1 MRSKRLVA
9 PLLCAATAIATLP
22 VIAVAGEV
30 SDAAEDA
37 AVSAPSGQLSY
48 PETRTVDIVDT
59 QFGVDVA
66 DPYRWLE
73 NDVREDK
80 AVAEWVEQQNAVT
93 NTYLNDLPGREAL
106 AKKMT
111 AFYNYERF
119 GLPKARGDRY
129 FYSRND
135 GLQNQSVLYVR
146 DGLEGQGRVLIDPNG
161 WSDDGATAL
170 AGWEASADGS
180 KLVYAIQDGGSDWRT
195 LKVVDVASGKVLDD
209 EIKWVK
215 FSSLSWVG
223 NDAFLYSRFPE
234 PEEGAEFQSLNT
246 NQAVYYHKIGT
257 PQLEDR
263 LVYATPDAPKT
274 GHSAT
279 VTDDNHW
286 VVITSSVGTD
296 ERYEITVIPIGK
308 GDWTPMTLVS
318 GFDNEWDLIDSVDG
332 QLYFVTNK
340 DAPRLRVVRFD
351 MADMAEEPTEIIPE
365 TEATLSNASIVGNK
379 MIVSYLEDAKSLAKM
394 YRLDGTEAGVID
406 LANIGT
412 VRGFGGKP
420 GNPETFYRFSSFSQP
435 GAVYRLDTNTGES
448 TVFATPELAFDP
460 TNYTTRQVFYSSED
474 GTDVPMFIVHRKD
487 LDLSKGAP
495 TLLYGYGGFNISLTP
510 GFSPTRMAW
519 MEAGGVFAM
528 ANLRGGGEYGKVWHD
543 GGRLL
548 NKRNVFDDFI
558 AAGEYLIAEGI
569 TGKDQLAVEGRSNGG
584 LLVGAVV
591 NQRPDLFAAG
601 HAAVGVMDM
610 LRFDRFTAG
619 RYWVDDYGYPNREA
633 DFRNL
638 LSYSPYHNIRSGAEY
653 PAVIVSTADTDD
665 RVVPGHSFK
674 YTAALQAA
682 DTGLAPK
689 IIRIETRAGHGSG
702 KPTEKIIEEYSDIY
716 AFLAHHTGLAVE

>member
-1 MRSKRLVA
+1 MRQAAFFAS
-9 PLLCAATAIATLP
+9 LLGATAMLGSPALALAADDTADTAALT
-22 VIAVAGEV
+22 
-30 SDAAEDA
+30 DA
-37 AVSAPSGQLSY
+37 LSY
-48 PETRTVDIVDT
+48 PETRTVDVIDT

-80 AVAEWVEQQNAVT
+80 TVAQWVEQQNAVT
-93 NTYLNDLPGREAL
+93 NAYLDGLPGRETL

-111 AFYNYERF
+111 AFYDYERF

-146 DGLEGQGRVLIDPNG
+146 DGLDGEGRILIDPNI

-170 AGWEASADGS
+170 AGWEASGDGS

-195 LKVVDVASGKVLDD
+195 LKVVDVASGNVLED
-209 EIKWVK
+209 EIQWVK
-215 FSSLSWVG
+215 FSGLSWVG

-246 NQAVYYHKIGT
+246 NQAVYYHKVGT
-257 PQLEDR
+257 PQSEDR
-263 LVYATPDAPKT
+263 LVYATPDTPKT
-274 GHSAT
+274 GHGAT
-279 VTDDNHW
+279 VTDDNQW
-286 VVITSSVGTD
+286 VVITSSLGTD
-296 ERYEITVIPIGK
+296 EKYEITIIPIGK
-308 GDWTPMTLVS
+308 GDWTPMKLVS
-318 GFDNEWDLIDSVDG
+318 GFDNEWNLIDSVDG

-351 MADMAEEPTEIIPE
+351 MADMDKEPVEIIAE
-365 TEATLSNASIVGNK
+365 KEATLSNASIVGDR
-379 MIVSYLEDAKSLAKM
+379 MIVSYLEDAKSLAEM
-394 YRLDGTEAGVID
+394 YKLDGTKAGIID

-420 GNPETFYRFSSFSQP
+420 GNPETFYRFSSFTQP
-435 GAVYRLDTNTGES
+435 GAVYRLDTATGES

-460 TNYTTRQVFYSSED
+460 ENYTTRQVFYPSKD
-474 GTDVPMFIVHRKD
+474 GTEIPMFVVHRKD
-487 LDLSKGAP
+487 LDLSNGAP

-510 GFSPTRMAW
+510 GFSPTRLAW

-548 NKRNVFDDFI
+548 NKQNVFDDFI

-569 TGKDQLAVEGRSNGG
+569 AGKDQLAVEGRSNGG

-619 RYWVDDYGYPNREA
+619 RYWVDDYGYPNKEE
-633 DFRNL
+633 DFKNL
-638 LSYSPYHNIRSGAEY
+638 LTYSPYHNIQSGTDY

-682 DTGLAPK
+682 DTGVAPK

-702 KPTEKIIEEYSDIY
+702 KPTEKIIEEFSDIY
-716 AFLAHHTGLAVE
+716 AFLAHHTGLEVE